1 MDPLSQLF
9 AVYLESVSNNVS
21 KIYSDNLNTTI
32 TTKVLR
38 YENTEIRF
46 QHQLWRIR
54 NDSVCANLIQDSTQY
69 SECTQLAK
77 TMFNEVCV
85 KLSSNENLSAKGRSI
100 SNMYCDAT
108 ITYKPMVAQISQPK
122 AKTAQQFEDQL
133 CNQLILEAMQNDSED
148 IQKQKQAA
156 CAKSN

>member
-9 AVYLESVSNNVS
+9 SVYLESVSNNVS

-54 NDSVCANLIQDSTQY
+54 NDSVCANLIHDSTHY
-69 SECTQLAK
+69 SKCTQLAK

-85 KLSSNENLSAKGRSI
+85 SLSSNENLSSKGRSI
-100 SNMYCDAT
+100 SNMYCNAT
-108 ITYKPMVAQISQPK
+108 MTYKPMVAQISQPK
-122 AKTAQQFEDQL
+122 VKTAQQFEDQL
-133 CNQLILEAMQNDSED
+133 CNQLILEAMQNDNED
-148 IQKQKQAA
+148 IQKQKEAA
-156 CAKSN
+156 CSKRD

>member
-69 SECTQLAK
+69 SKCTQLAK

-85 KLSSNENLSAKGRSI
+85 KISSNEKLSAKGSI
-100 SNMYCDAT
+100 ANMYCNAS
-108 ITYKPMVAQISQPK
+108 INYKPIVAQISQPK
-122 AKTAQQFEDQL
+122 AKTAQQLADKL
-133 CNQLILEAMQNDSED
+133 CNQLILESMQDSNED
-148 IQKQKQAA
+148 IEKQKEAA
-156 CAKSN
+156 CTKVN